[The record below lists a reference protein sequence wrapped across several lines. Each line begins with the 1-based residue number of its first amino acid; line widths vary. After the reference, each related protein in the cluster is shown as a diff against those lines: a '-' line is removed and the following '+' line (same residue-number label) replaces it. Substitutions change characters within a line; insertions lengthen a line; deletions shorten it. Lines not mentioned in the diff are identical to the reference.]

1 MIYFSTTRIFMAEI
15 ENISMF
21 LYMQVVWHLQENPF
35 GFSKFVKNLELANNT
50 CGRCTVDET

>member
-1 MIYFSTTRIFMAEI
+1 MAEI